1 MMNYNSAVN
10 ILGKAGF
17 ILTNKCHFE
26 GETYHDFNCRKK
38 DASISLVIDESTGSV
53 SRIEVTT
60 RKWDDK
66 SHRYQPVKEI
76 LNGLQQLMDKF
87 APRTPMSL

>member
-17 ILTNKCHFE
+17 SITNKCHFD
-26 GETYHDFNCRKK
+26 GETYHDFNSRKK
-38 DASISLVIDESTGSV
+38 DASVSLVIDESTGSV

-66 SHRYQPVKEI
+66 RHCYQPVKENI
-76 LNGLQQLMDKF
+76 YGLQQLMDKF